1 MYVNVVICNILM
13 GFFLMK
19 SNSKFFYLLQ
29 MKEKSKE
36 IQTNITQSEV
46 CSGIPLFIEHIPL
59 KRCFPYLLLRTMT
72 L

>member
-1 MYVNVVICNILM
+1 
-13 GFFLMK
+13 MK